1 MKNVFIMDHPLIKH
15 KIGLIRRKEIGTKEF
30 RETIGEIAMLECY
43 ESSKT
48 LRSRRPS
55 ARQPFRR
62 SRARSS
68 RSFRS

>member
-30 RETIGEIAMLECY
+30 RETIGEIAMLE
-43 ESSKT
+43 T

>member
-30 RETIGEIAMLECY
+30 RETIGEIAMLER
-43 ESSKT
+43 
-48 LRSRRPS
+48 LRRPS